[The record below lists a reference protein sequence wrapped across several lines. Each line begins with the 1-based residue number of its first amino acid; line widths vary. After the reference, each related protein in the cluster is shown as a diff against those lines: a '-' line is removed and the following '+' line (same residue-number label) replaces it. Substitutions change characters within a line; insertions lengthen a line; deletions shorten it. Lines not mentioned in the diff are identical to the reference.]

1 MFKKINLILV
11 CFFSVLSVN
20 YNFAYSLALPIFIFY
35 LLKDSK
41 NIYYILPT
49 ALLGIILFSK
59 ENIVSFLIFTILLII
74 FAIGIYIL
82 ANKPVQNIS
91 NRMLRII
98 ICIYLIIANLGI
110 FFFLFDLTYIK
121 IIIYTLISLLIYLF
135 LEYNL
140 INIIKNQTKERSKD
154 TLIFLELI
162 VYFIAGIGASSIN
175 LNNLNLGI
183 FVTMFFTMLLSKKYK
198 NIYSFIYSIVVSV
211 CFIFLKEEYVSILI
225 PVIGAFYLLPKLY
238 AFFVLNCFLALM
250 LWKTNILGINPYYY
264 MYFMF
269 ASVIFELLGP
279 LVFYEKRS
287 EQEEYEYIYREI
299 LGNVSKEILNFSS
312 FLDNFIDIFKTPND
326 YNETISNEIK
336 LRVQNICNNCYKKK
350 ECFNKYG
357 EKLYSIFR
365 ESMISNIKNQ
375 EFLRYCPNYRKLENS
390 KKVNIYQEDNSK
402 NNGLIAQIYSIS
414 SVVKKYI
421 LDLSS
426 KEEIKYS
433 IFIDLKR
440 NLIDYGID
448 IQNYKINKL
457 FKNDFNIEIVL
468 NENSYHEKEI
478 INIITTFA
486 ENIIKE
492 KVSVVKKEI
501 DGQAA
506 YYITPKLKIDIIY
519 GYGTLSDEKISGD
532 NYLIK
537 ELNDGKLLAAISDG
551 MGKGYSAFKCSN
563 ATINLVN
570 KVTDLGIDT
579 NTSLTIL
586 NSLYTVQDYLERYS
600 TLDLMEINR
609 YDKKLTIYKMGGSTS
624 YIIHK
629 DGKIDKILNK
639 NLPFGID
646 DELSKREM
654 SLADG
659 DLIIMSSD
667 GILENYVDEKDIENY
682 ILSIRDLSPQKLVY
696 EIIRHTMQNKVKA
709 KDDMSIIALKVVEI

>member
-74 FAIGIYIL
+74 FVIGIYIL

-110 FFFLFDLTYIK
+110 FFFLFDLIYIK

-198 NIYSFIYSIVVSV
+198 NIYSFIYSIIVSV

-654 SLADG
+654 ALADG

>member
-49 ALLGIILFSK
+49 ALLAIILFSK
-59 ENIVSFLIFTILLII
+59 ENIISFLIFTILLII
-74 FAIGIYIL
+74 FVIGIYIL

-198 NIYSFIYSIVVSV
+198 NIYSFIYSIIVSV
-211 CFIFLKEEYVSILI
+211 CFIFLKDEYVSILI

>member
-74 FAIGIYIL
+74 FVIGIYIL

-198 NIYSFIYSIVVSV
+198 NIYSFIYSIIVSV
-211 CFIFLKEEYVSILI
+211 CFIFLKDEYVSILI

>member
-74 FAIGIYIL
+74 FVIGIYIL

>member
-74 FAIGIYIL
+74 FVIGIYIL

-110 FFFLFDLTYIK
+110 FFFLFDLIYIK

-198 NIYSFIYSIVVSV
+198 NIYSFIYSIIVSV

-629 DGKIDKILNK
+629 DRKIDKILNK

-654 SLADG
+654 ALADG